1 FRDAYPRSAGP
12 GRLHRI
18 DPATKQADSGLALPI
33 AGGRL
38 LASAEAV
45 FYGDVSNDG
54 HWFRLGA
61 SDTAFVDL
69 GLLPRDPIAGA
80 TGLWAQTIG
89 GAGRFAAPGGPQ
101 DTVPIE
107 GNLVAADERAV
118 YASRDTPVADADNL
132 WRYPLDGSAGEP
144 IAAGTT
150 VAGIAGGL

>member
-1 FRDAYPRSAGP
+1 M
-12 GRLHRI
+12 
-18 DPATKQADSGLALPI
+18 
-33 AGGRL
+33 
-38 LASAEAV
+38 
-45 FYGDVSNDG
+45 
-54 HWFRLGA
+54 GA

-144 IAAGTT
+144 IAGGTT
-150 VAGIAGGL
+150 VAGIAGGLPLKYPGLRMLARAGRVVTLWLASSSAASSGSTLYVQTVVVP